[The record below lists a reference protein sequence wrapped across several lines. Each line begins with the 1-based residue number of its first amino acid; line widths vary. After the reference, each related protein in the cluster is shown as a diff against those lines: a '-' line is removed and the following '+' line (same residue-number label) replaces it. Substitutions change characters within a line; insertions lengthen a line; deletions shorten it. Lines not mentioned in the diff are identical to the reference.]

1 MRIKSI
7 RNLSQVTHALETISA
22 SKVRKAIQSVQATH
36 PYAEKAWELLV
47 HLGTQPAHE
56 NLHPLL
62 VEKGETNKV
71 LAIIVSSDRGLAG
84 SYDINIIRE
93 TLAFENETGKP
104 FEFVTIGKK
113 GREMLRRRG
122 KKIIAEFSDIPIA
135 PTFSDLSAIGYLAV
149 EHYLDGSVDQVFLIY
164 TQFVSKAEQK
174 LVIEKILPLT
184 IPSGEKAGPNISGGN
199 ANAVF
204 IYEPD
209 EGALLDSIIPKFI
222 ALQIYQAILS
232 ASASEQTARMIAMMN
247 ATDNADSL
255 AQSLSLEMNKMRQQ
269 SITSE
274 LLDIAGGAEALR
286 AHK

>member
-93 TLAFENETGKP
+93 TLAFENQTGN
-104 FEFVTIGKK
+104 
-113 GREMLRRRG
+113 
-122 KKIIAEFSDIPIA
+122 
-135 PTFSDLSAIGYLAV
+135 TF
-149 EHYLDGSVDQVFLIY
+149 
-164 TQFVSKAEQK
+164 
-174 LVIEKILPLT
+174 
-184 IPSGEKAGPNISGGN
+184 
-199 ANAVF
+199 
-204 IYEPD
+204 
-209 EGALLDSIIPKFI
+209 
-222 ALQIYQAILS
+222 
-232 ASASEQTARMIAMMN
+232 
-247 ATDNADSL
+247 
-255 AQSLSLEMNKMRQQ
+255 
-269 SITSE
+269 
-274 LLDIAGGAEALR
+274 
-286 AHK
+286 

>member
-22 SKVRKAIQSVQATH
+22 SKVRKAIQSVQSTR

-47 HLGTQPAHE
+47 HLGRQPAHE

-62 VEKGETNKV
+62 VERTVANKV
-71 LAIIVSSDRGLAG
+71 LAITVSSDRGLAG
-84 SYDINIIRE
+84 SYDVNIIRE
-93 TLAFENETGKP
+93 ILTFEEHLQKP
-104 FEFVTIGKK
+104 VEYITIGKK

-122 KKIIAEFSDIPIA
+122 KQILAEFSDIPIA
-135 PTFSDLSAIGYLAV
+135 PSFGQLSSIGYLAV
-149 EHYLDGSVDQVFLIY
+149 EQYLSRNFDQVYLIY
-164 TQFVSKAEQK
+164 TKFISKAEQK
-174 LVIEKILPLT
+174 IEIEKILPLT
-184 IPSGEKAGPNISGGN
+184 IPSSQSFGSTIGTGSN
-199 ANAVF
+199 NAVF

-209 EGALLDSIIPKFI
+209 ETALLDSIIPKFVS
-222 ALQIYQAILS
+222 LQIFQGILS

-247 ATDNADSL
+247 ATENADSL
-255 AQSLSLEMNKMRQQ
+255 AVSLQMEMNKMRQQ

-286 AHK
+286 AH